1 MTPREGG
8 CSTDV
13 FESVMICSLW
23 NQVVKLMTNWYR
35 DRGVLKAVYEGSIGK
50 IGMCIIVNVL
60 ISSEM
65 LIDLT

>member
-8 CSTDV
+8 CSTGV
-13 FESVMICSLW
+13 FESVILCSLW
-23 NQVVKLMTNWYR
+23 NQVVNSMTNWQLVQ
-35 DRGVLKAVYEGSIGK
+35 GVPKAVYEGSMGK